1 MGCSFLESIFIECNG
16 GVMLKAVDDRLDI
29 TVVSG
34 AVYMLGFL
42 FGGAEY
48 PGISEQ
54 ESLL

>member
-1 MGCSFLESIFIECNG
+1 MGCSFLESILIECNG
-16 GVMLKAVDDRLDI
+16 GVMLEAVDDRRDV

-34 AVYMLGFL
+34 AVYMFGFL
-42 FGGAEY
+42 FGGAEH